1 MVLRSAPPRL
11 LAGAATLALL
21 PFPAAAQEH
30 ERHDAHAGH
39 GAQIVTPLTMRPD
52 YREGCFSVGA
62 LLDDGSNIDGMKC
75 NIASGSGTARIPA
88 ADGGHDGL
96 HFDLGGDWMAM
107 FHGHAWAV
115 HTDQSGPRGD
125 DKSYVQSMAM
135 AMLEKRTGWGRVQ
148 LRTMMSLEPL
158 MANRGYPNLF
168 ATGETAGGAALVD
181 RQHPHDLFMEL
192 AGRIDVDVSATD
204 RLYLYGGPVGE
215 PALGPSAF
223 LHRGSARYNPEAPIT
238 HHWFDAT
245 HISYGVATLGYAA
258 PRWQVEASLF
268 TGREPDEARWNIEKP
283 RLDSW
288 SVRASL
294 SPTPQWVVQAS
305 HGFLKQPETLHP
317 GQDERRTTA
326 SIQYADDRDGL
337 SAMLA
342 FSAKDRDPGPTMTA
356 WLAEANWAVS
366 DHDNLFARI
375 ENVRNDE
382 LFPDH
387 ADPLHDRAF
396 RVTKL
401 QAGYARRIPLGDTV
415 NLALGGSVAA
425 FAKPG
430 ALDAAYG
437 KTPIGA
443 TVFARL
449 SIGR

>member
-1 MVLRSAPPRL
+1 MIPKSLRASAAAFL
-11 LAGAATLALL
+11 LCPL
-21 PFPAAAQEH
+21 PAAAQDH
-30 ERHDAHAGH
+30 GGHDMHAAPH
-39 GAQIVTPLTMRPD
+39 APVAARS
-52 YREGCFSVGA
+52 E
-62 LLDDGSNIDGMKC
+62 
-75 NIASGSGTARIPA
+75 IASGSGTARIPA
-88 ADGGHDGL
+88 ADGGHGGL

-107 FHGHAWAV
+107 LHGYAWAV

-125 DKSYVQSMAM
+125 AKTYVQSMAM
-135 AMLEKRTGWGRVQ
+135 AMLEKRTGWGRAQ

-158 MANRGYPNLF
+158 MKNRGYPNLF
-168 ATGETAGGAALVD
+168 ATGETAGGVALVD

-192 AGRIDVDVSATD
+192 AGRIDIDVSATD
-204 RLYLYGGPVGE
+204 RVYLYGGPVGE
-215 PALGPSAF
+215 PALGPAAF

-283 RLDSW
+283 RMDSW
-288 SVRASL
+288 SARASW

-305 HGFLKQPETLHP
+305 HGFLKQPETLHA
-317 GQDERRTTA
+317 GQNERRTTA
-326 SIQYADDRDGL
+326 SVQYADRRSGL

-342 FSAKDRDPGPTMTA
+342 FSAKNRDPGPTMTA
-356 WLAEANWAVS
+356 WLAEANWAVTE
-366 DHDNLFARI
+366 HDNLFARV

-387 ADPLHDRAF
+387 GDALHDRPF

-401 QAGYARRIPLGDTV
+401 QAGYARRIPLGDSV
-415 NLALGGSVAA
+415 DLALGGSVAA

-437 KTPIGA
+437 KNPVGA
-443 TVFARL
+443 TVFARFG
-449 SIGR
+449 IGF

>member
-11 LAGAATLALL
+11 LAGAAALALL

-30 ERHDAHAGH
+30 EGHDVHAGH
-39 GAQIVTPLTMRPD
+39 SAQIVTPLTMRPD
-52 YREGCFSVGA
+52 YREGCFSFGA
-62 LLDDGSNIDGMKC
+62 VLDDGSHIDGMKC

-107 FHGHAWAV
+107 LHGHAWAV

-125 DKSYVQSMAM
+125 DKTYVQSMAM
-135 AMLEKRTGWGRVQ
+135 AMLEKRTGWGRMQ
-148 LRTMMSLEPL
+148 IKTMMSLEPL

-192 AGRIDVDVSATD
+192 SGRVDVDVSATG
-204 RLYLYGGPVGE
+204 RVYLYGGPVGE

-288 SVRASL
+288 SVRASW
-294 SPTPQWVVQAS
+294 SPTPQWVAQAS

-326 SIQYADDRDGL
+326 SIQYAGERDGL

-366 DHDNLFARI
+366 DRDNLFARI

-401 QAGYARRIPLGDTV
+401 QAGYARRIPLGEAV

-425 FAKPG
+425 FAKPD

-437 KTPIGA
+437 KSPIGA
-443 TVFARL
+443 TVFARF